1 MSDGDWCK
9 DDVGMGDEGWCKGD
23 VGMGDGDWSKDDVGM
38 GDEGWCKGGVGMS
51 DGDWCKGGVGMG
63 DRGWMLAAK
72 AERAID
78 LVAATL
84 TGWLTVDHLR
94 AEKGRENA
102 IYLLVNVAYKEWNI
116 FVMI

>member
-1 MSDGDWCK
+1 MEVGARVMLEWVMEVGCWSVGDKGVSGGEW
-9 DDVGMGDEGWCKGD
+9 VGGAVVEY
-23 VGMGDGDWSKDDVGM
+23 SY
-38 GDEGWCKGGVGMS
+38 S
-51 DGDWCKGGVGMG
+51 
-63 DRGWMLAAK
+63 LTK

-84 TGWLTVDHLR
+84 TGWLAVDHLR
-94 AEKGRENA
+94 AEKGTGNA